1 MSEYEYDTRPPLPFQ
16 ITGDFIHGASFAL
29 HMSKI
34 DFITWRRNV
43 DTGAYWIKFHS
54 ASGKEIRV
62 QTSVSDLNYILDKY
76 SEYKGSKPKLKYE
89 SDAYELDY

>member
-1 MSEYEYDTRPPLPFQ
+1 MKTVMYD
-16 ITGDFIHGASFAL
+16 ITGDFLHGASFAL

-54 ASGKEIRV
+54 ASGKEI
-62 QTSVSDLNYILDKY
+62 TS
-76 SEYKGSKPKLKYE
+76 
-89 SDAYELDY
+89 

>member
-1 MSEYEYDTRPPLPFQ
+1 MTQLTYEL
-16 ITGDFIHGASFAL
+16 TGEFIHGPSFAM

-54 ASGKEIRV
+54 ASGKEIRI
-62 QTSVSDLNYILDKY
+62 QTSLKQLNHILEAYSDYQRN
-76 SEYKGSKPKLKYE
+76 EPKLKYV